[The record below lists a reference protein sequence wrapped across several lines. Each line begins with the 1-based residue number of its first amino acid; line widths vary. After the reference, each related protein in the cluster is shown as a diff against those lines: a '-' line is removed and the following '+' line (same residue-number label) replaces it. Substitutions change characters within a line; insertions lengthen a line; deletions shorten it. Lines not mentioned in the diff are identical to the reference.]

1 MANDIL
7 QGVPSAGSWAMLC
20 SEGGTTNSECE
31 LNEHKWNINS
41 LIPLAFIVREKQHCC
56 LCRYGRWHPCDGTEQ
71 FWSWATSAR
80 LLYQ

>member
-31 LNEHKWNINS
+31 LNEHK
-41 LIPLAFIVREKQHCC
+41 
-56 LCRYGRWHPCDGTEQ
+56 
-71 FWSWATSAR
+71 
-80 LLYQ
+80 